1 MDAIKRLFTYVEIKT
16 KITSVFSFLMTFAY
30 LVVKGIFVD
39 PLRSTVFFFGM
50 FLFDLTATTI
60 NNYNDTKSNH
70 QTLTIPRKTALIITF
85 LLLALSTALGIWLVA
100 LTDIVVLLAGTLCF
114 LFGILYSFG
123 PVPISHGPYGEI
135 VSGFFYGL
143 LIPFI
148 IVYINAPETLF
159 TYAFAGGVLTAEFQV
174 MPLIGLV
181 LLAVLPT
188 CLTANIMFANNICD
202 LEHDI
207 AVKRFTLAYYLKRK
221 HALYLFAVL
230 YYLSYASVVLMV
242 ALRYLPVTSLLL
254 LLTLI
259 PVQKNI
265 NAFFKK
271 QVKEE
276 TFIVAIKNF
285 LLIIIAHIVLIFVG
299 TLLPGWGIG

>member
-1 MDAIKRLFTYVEIKT
+1 MDAVRRLFTYVEIKT
-16 KITSVFSFLMTFAY
+16 KITSVFPFLMTLAY
-30 LVVKGIFVD
+30 LFVNGVSID
-39 PLRSTVFFFGM
+39 PLRPAVFFFGM

-60 NNYNDTKSNH
+60 NNYNDTKKNH
-70 QTLTIPRKTALIITF
+70 QTLTFPRKTALIITIA
-85 LLLALSTALGIWLVA
+85 LLLVSTALGIWLAA

-123 PVPISHGPYGEI
+123 PVPISHGPYGEL
-135 VSGFFYGL
+135 VSGFFYGFV
-143 LIPFI
+143 IPFI
-148 IVYINAPETLF
+148 VVYINAPETLF
-159 TYAFAGGVLTAEFQV
+159 TYSLAGGALAVEFQV
-174 MPLIGLV
+174 MPLIGLI

-221 HALYLFAVL
+221 HALYLFAAL
-230 YYLSYASVVLMV
+230 YYVSYASVILMV
-242 ALRYLPVTSLLL
+242 ALGDLPVTSLLL
-254 LLTLI
+254 LVTLI

-265 NAFFKK
+265 HMFFEK

-276 TFIVAIKNF
+276 TFIVAIRNF
-285 LLIIIAHIVLIFVG
+285 LLIIITHIALIFLG
-299 TLLPGWGIG
+299 ALLPRWGIG